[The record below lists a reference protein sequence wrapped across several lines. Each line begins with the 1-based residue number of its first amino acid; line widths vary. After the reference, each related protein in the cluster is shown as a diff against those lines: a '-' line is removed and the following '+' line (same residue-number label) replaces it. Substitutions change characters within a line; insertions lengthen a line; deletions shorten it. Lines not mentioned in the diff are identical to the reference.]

1 MEFKK
6 GLPFA
11 PKPSAPK
18 FVDPQD
24 VDFTFQDLLKGRR
37 IGAYHDLPPGGDQ
50 FLSRSRVH
58 TPPGKG
64 KQRIVHA
71 LCSLNEA
78 TVKRQT
84 TYGDLRMLKSV
95 VKPQDFC
102 SAWMLKVFFHVPIHP
117 KHRKFFSSHLVLPL
131 FVENK
136 FIELQPGGYFVCSSL
151 RPDLAPSVSS
161 SQTHLHLRHHYH
173 QVVDFSHAA
182 LPLGWTSSPRIWTSV
197 MSVVSSSS
205 SPPRHAHAVV
215 CRRLVDRLLL
225 LRGSFKG
232 VTNYRGHAP
241 RRGHSPLATQGLLR
255 YSDPLG
261 PCPTI
266 WASSSPAMAREPYG
280 FQKGGFLRGVVKRAR
295 CSSRKPR
302 IVVS

>member
-1 MEFKK
+1 MFPNKANFPATESRDTLQIK
-6 GLPFA
+6 GSH
-11 PKPSAPK
+11 PSGQGQA
-18 FVDPQD
+18 
-24 VDFTFQDLLKGRR
+24 
-37 IGAYHDLPPGGDQ
+37 AH
-50 FLSRSRVH
+50 
-58 TPPGKG
+58 
-64 KQRIVHA
+64 IVHA

-84 TYGDLRMLKSV
+84 TYEDLRMLKSV

-182 LPLGWTSSPRIWTSV
+182 LPLGWTSSPRILTSV
-197 MSVVSSSS
+197 SQVTAFPAEHMFAIVQFG
-205 SPPRHAHAVV
+205 
-215 CRRLVDRLLL
+215 
-225 LRGSFKG
+225 LR
-232 VTNYRGHAP
+232 
-241 RRGHSPLATQGLLR
+241 
-255 YSDPLG
+255 SD
-261 PCPTI
+261 
-266 WASSSPAMAREPYG
+266 ASNHHIST
-280 FQKGGFLRGVVKRAR
+280 
-295 CSSRKPR
+295 C
-302 IVVS
+302 